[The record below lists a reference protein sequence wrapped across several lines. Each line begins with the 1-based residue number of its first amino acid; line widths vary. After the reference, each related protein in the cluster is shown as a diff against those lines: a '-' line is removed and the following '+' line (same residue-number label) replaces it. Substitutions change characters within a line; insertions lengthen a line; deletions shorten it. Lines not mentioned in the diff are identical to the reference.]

1 MVLHILIISL
11 VNSVRFKLLTI
22 KYVLRMKREIT
33 LYCKRGR
40 KEKSFSQIFVIDFN
54 YSYFFKLS
62 NGLYYTLNRT

>member
-1 MVLHILIISL
+1 MVPYILIISL

-54 YSYFFKLS
+54 YSYFF
-62 NGLYYTLNRT
+62 N

>member
-1 MVLHILIISL
+1 MVPYILIISL

-54 YSYFFKLS
+54 YSFFF
-62 NGLYYTLNRT
+62 

>member
-1 MVLHILIISL
+1 MVPYILIISL

-54 YSYFFKLS
+54 YSYFF
-62 NGLYYTLNRT
+62 

>member
-1 MVLHILIISL
+1 MVLHILKIDL

-54 YSYFFKLS
+54 YAYFFKLS
-62 NGLYYTLNRT
+62 NGLYYILK

>member
-1 MVLHILIISL
+1 MVPYILIISL

>member
-1 MVLHILIISL
+1 MVPYILIISL

-54 YSYFFKLS
+54 YSFFFLIK
-62 NGLYYTLNRT
+62 